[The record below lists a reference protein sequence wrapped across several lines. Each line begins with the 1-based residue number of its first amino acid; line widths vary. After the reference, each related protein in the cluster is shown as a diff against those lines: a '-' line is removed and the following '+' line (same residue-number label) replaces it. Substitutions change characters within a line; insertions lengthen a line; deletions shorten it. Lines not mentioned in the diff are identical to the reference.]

1 MEFERPEWL
10 NQIEGVLETLN
21 QGVMVVDDCQHV
33 VFTNRIFHDM
43 SGFSSDLLTGR
54 QVSDF
59 FTLSEAQLL
68 SEHRERG
75 MRDGQNRF
83 EFVLPRE
90 DGSRLPVIISA
101 RGLEDPDG
109 RFFAVIT
116 FTDISEQKS
125 AETKL
130 REANAKLEEQYRQI
144 EEELTLAVRVQQS
157 LAPRSIVWGPV
168 RVDTHYNPVRRIGG
182 DFGLVNPYDEE
193 HLNLLVFDV
202 SGHGIGAAL
211 VANRLYT
218 ATMAQLSLGAGFG
231 EMFRHLNRFALH
243 DLGGSVFFFT
253 AAAARI
259 DRDARRITFAGAG
272 HPPAMIVTPGDDAR
286 LLESR
291 STVLGAIP
299 EAVDPNTVIEA
310 PVEPGDRIVLYTDGI
325 TDVFDSRG
333 EMLGVPGVRKFV
345 RETAMLP
352 FGEMKEALLERVA
365 AFRKGP
371 AADDVSLILAEIQ

>member
-1 MEFERPEWL
+1 MEYEKPEWL
-10 NQIEGVLETLN
+10 SQMEGMLETLN

-33 VFTNRIFHDM
+33 IFTNGVFREM
-43 SGFSSDLLTGR
+43 SGFPEDLLTGR
-54 QVSDF
+54 IVSEF
-59 FTLSEAQLL
+59 FTASEAEVLN
-68 SEHRERG
+68 EHRERG
-75 MRDGQNRF
+75 MRDGHNLF
-83 EFVLPRE
+83 EFVLPRK
-90 DGSRLPVIISA
+90 DGSRAPVIISA

-116 FTDISEQKS
+116 FTDISEQKN
-125 AETKL
+125 AEAKL
-130 REANAKLEEQYRQI
+130 RDANAKLEERHRQL

-157 LAPRSIVWGPV
+157 LAPQSILWGRV
-168 RVDTHYNPVRRIGG
+168 RVDTYYDPVRRIGG
-182 DFGLVNPYDEE
+182 DFGLVSPQDDEN
-193 HLNLLVFDV
+193 LNLLVFDV

-218 ATMAQLSLGAGFG
+218 AAMTLLTLGSSFG
-231 EMFRHLNRFALH
+231 DMFRHLNRFVMH

-259 DRDARRITFAGAG
+259 DRDARRIAFAGAG
-272 HPPAMIVTPGDDAR
+272 HPPAMIATPGKEPR

-299 EAVDPNTVIEA
+299 DAVDPNPVIEA

-333 EMLGVPGVRKFV
+333 EMLGVPGVQKFV
-345 RETAMLP
+345 RETATLP
-352 FGEMKEALLERVA
+352 FGQMKDALLERVA
-365 AFRKGP
+365 AWRQGP
-371 AADDVSLILAEIQ
+371 ASDDVSLVLAEIQ